1 MPAEKP
7 ANPLFLFC
15 APGRSPGRL
24 GDVRWSGGLSR
35 RPNGSRT
42 VQPPSRWRVPQT
54 ANPGRLPCQGPPY
67 LAVARQRPQ
76 TDIDI
81 SNTPPDDAPRSS
93 RAFCRLA
100 SFELIYQSTSSRPRA
115 LTSRQRR
122 SHHRPH
128 VGRASHALRLR
139 SVHPL
144 GLKPIA
150 LTRTA
155 GLKPRSCVHYIH
167 PLISHQ
173 VLVGLAAD
181 HSLLVLWHI
190 VAIASSTALLS
201 VGRISTQSH
210 SLALALTRA

>member
-1 MPAEKP
+1 MFDSHRRLPVIVEIHGRTVGARASLFLSVPLAVAKATGVYPATFRERVVPAEKP

-100 SFELIYQSTSSRPRA
+100 SFELIYQA
-115 LTSRQRR
+115 LTMY
-122 SHHRPH
+122 
-128 VGRASHALRLR
+128 
-139 SVHPL
+139 
-144 GLKPIA
+144 
-150 LTRTA
+150 
-155 GLKPRSCVHYIH
+155 YIH
-167 PLISHQ
+167 T
-173 VLVGLAAD
+173 
-181 HSLLVLWHI
+181 WC
-190 VAIASSTALLS
+190 ASKASGT
-201 VGRISTQSH
+201 GT
-210 SLALALTRA
+210 